1 MDKVLAKAI
10 KTNLAAL
17 KASSKNFEDVFE
29 IMFSAPEKILA
40 EENDGFRI
48 KKHTFGEVK
57 AQILHVSSVLSG
69 LGYSDQWIGLEMENS
84 VNWIIAF
91 WSILKSGNKPF
102 LVNTR
107 HSLSL
112 SNSLIKALDIKTVI
126 AEQKGNLEADYLT
139 VSELKAAK
147 APEGVKPSFANEMAL
162 STSATTLNQV
172 ICFYSGEQIAE
183 QLLNSEDI
191 VKRCPEIAS
200 TYKGELKQLTILPFY
215 HVFGLFAVYFWF
227 SFFGTTM
234 VFLRNNAPAT
244 ILKTCKKHKVTHIFA
259 VPMFWHSVEEQLKK
273 EIAKKD
279 EKTRLKFEKG
289 RKLCTKLQN
298 INANLGLGLTKK
310 LLSEV
315 CEQLFGDSVKFC
327 ISGGSYIK
335 SSTLEFLNSI
345 GLRVHNGFG
354 MSEVGITSVEM
365 GSKPKDMNK
374 NAIGL
379 PFGSVE
385 YKISENGTLLI
396 KGRSICHSVMINGE
410 RNNTPEWF
418 DSKDIVE
425 FDGND
430 YYIKGRMGDVV
441 IGENGENINP
451 DIIEQEFSIPN
462 IVRFSIL
469 GLEIDGKETL
479 SLVAQI
485 EKDLTKENLNALI
498 SNVYKTNEKLSL
510 TTAVKAFFVT
520 KDEIMPK
527 NAVKVGRKFLKSAID
542 RGEVK
547 LTAFSEAAEL
557 IGSENAT
564 EEGCNAELLDAIKTV
579 VAEILETD
587 VNTLSND
594 AHLIFDLGADSLKYL
609 STVVALEEKFGIS
622 GMLEN
627 EGNCYTIKEI
637 YKFIER
643 CI

>member
-10 KTNLAAL
+10 KTNIAAL
-17 KASSKNFEDVFE
+17 KASSKSFEDVFE
-29 IMFSAPEKILA
+29 IMFSSPDKILA

-57 AQILHVSSVLSG
+57 AQILHVSNVLGG
-69 LGYSDQWIGLEMENS
+69 LGFTDRWIGLEMENS

-107 HSLSL
+107 HSLNL
-112 SNSLIKALDIKTVI
+112 SNSLIKSLDIKTVI

-139 VSELKAAK
+139 VSELKTMK
-147 APEGVKPSFANEMAL
+147 APEIISTTFANETAL

-172 ICFYSGEQIAE
+172 ICFYSGKQIAE

-191 VKRCPEIAS
+191 VMRCPEMAS
-200 TYKGELKQLTILPFY
+200 TYKGELKQLAVLPFY

-227 SFFGTTM
+227 SFFGATM

-289 RKLCTKLQN
+289 RKLCEKLQN
-298 INANLGLGLTKK
+298 VNANLGLKITKR
-310 LLSEV
+310 LLSQV
-315 CEQLFGDSVKFC
+315 TDQLFGDSVMFC

-354 MSEVGITSVEM
+354 MSEVGITSVELRM
-365 GSKPKDMNK
+365 KPRDMNK

-410 RNNTPEWF
+410 RKDTPEWF

-462 IVRFSIL
+462 VVRFSIL
-469 GLEIDGKETL
+469 GLNIEGKETL

-485 EKDLTKENLNALI
+485 EKDITKESLNELI
-498 SNVYKTNEKLSL
+498 SYVYKTNEKLSL
-510 TTAVKAFFVT
+510 TTAVKVFFVT
-520 KDEIMPK
+520 KDEIIPK
-527 NAVKVGRKFLKSAID
+527 NAVKVGRKYLKSAID
-542 RGEVK
+542 NGKVT
-547 LTAFSEAAEL
+547 LTPFSEAADL
-557 IGSENAT
+557 VCDENAA
-564 EEGCNAELLDAIKTV
+564 EEGYNKELLNTIKTV

-587 VNTLSND
+587 VNTLSTD

-609 STVVALEEKFGIS
+609 STIVALEEKFNIS

>member
-1 MDKVLAKAI
+1 MNRALAKTVKFNI
-10 KTNLAAL
+10 SAL
-17 KASSKNFEDVFE
+17 KNSSKTFEDVFE
-29 IMFSAPEKILA
+29 IMFSSPQKILA

-48 KKHTFGEVK
+48 KKHTFGDVK
-57 AQILHVSSVLSG
+57 KEIIHISNAINT
-69 LGYSDQWIGLEMENS
+69 LGIKDKWIGLEMENS
-84 VNWIIAF
+84 VYWIVAF
-91 WSILKSGNKPF
+91 WAILKSGNKPF

-107 HSLSL
+107 HSASL
-112 SNSLIKALDIKTVI
+112 SNSLLKSLDIKTVI
-126 AEQKGNLEADYLT
+126 SEEKGSLNADYITISLLKET
-139 VSELKAAK
+139 KVSGDTTTK
-147 APEGVKPSFANEMAL
+147 FANEIAL

-172 ICFYSGEQIAE
+172 ICFYNGEQIAE

-191 VKRCPEIAS
+191 VRRCPEIAS

-244 ILKTCKKHKVTHIFA
+244 ILKTCRKHKVTHIFA

-289 RKLCTKLQN
+289 RRLCERLQN
-298 INANLGLGLTKK
+298 INANLGLTFTKK

-315 CEQLFGDSVKFC
+315 TDQLFGDSIKFC

-335 SSTLEFLNSI
+335 PSTLEFLNSI
-345 GLRVHNGFG
+345 GCRVHNGFG
-354 MSEVGITSVEM
+354 MSEVGITSVEA
-365 GSKPKDMNK
+365 GSKPKNMNK

-396 KGRSICHSVMINGE
+396 RGRSICHSVMINGE
-410 RNNTPEWF
+410 REDTPEWF

-425 FDGND
+425 FNGSD

-451 DIIEQEFSIPN
+451 DIIEQEFSLPN

-469 GLEIDGKETL
+469 GLSLDGNETL

-485 EKDLTKENLNALI
+485 EKDITKEELEALI
-498 SNVYKTNEKLSL
+498 SYVYSTNEKLSL

-520 KDEIMPK
+520 KDEISPK
-527 NAVKVGRKFLKSAID
+527 SAVKVGRKYLQRAID
-542 RGEVK
+542 NGEVT
-547 LTAFSEAAEL
+547 LTAFSDALNLASKE
-557 IGSENAT
+557 T
-564 EEGCNAELLDAIKTV
+564 EDSFEFNAELLNTIKAV
-579 VAEILETD
+579 IAEILEVEAD
-587 VNTLSND
+587 GLNPD

-609 STVVALEEKFGIS
+609 SAVVALEEKFSIS
-622 GMLEN
+622 GLLE
-627 EGNCYTIKEI
+627 EGTNCYTIKEI

>member
-1 MDKVLAKAI
+1 MNKILAKAI
-10 KTNLAAL
+10 KTNLTAL

-29 IMFSAPEKILA
+29 IMFSAPDKTLG
-40 EENDGFRI
+40 EENDGFRV

-57 AQILHVSSVLSG
+57 KEILHVSNVIGALNVNNE
-69 LGYSDQWIGLEMENS
+69 WIGLQMENS
-84 VNWIIAF
+84 VDWIIAF

-107 HSLSL
+107 HSASL
-112 SNSLIKALDIKTVI
+112 SNALIKSLDIKTVVSD
-126 AEQKGNLEADYLT
+126 QKGDLEANYLI
-139 VSELKAAK
+139 VSELKTME
-147 APEGVKPSFANEMAL
+147 APKNITTTFANQMAL

-200 TYKGELKQLTILPFY
+200 TYKGELKQLALLPFY

-234 VFLRNNAPAT
+234 VFLRNNAPST
-244 ILKTCKKHKVTHIFA
+244 ILKTCKKHKATHIFA

-279 EKTRLKFEKG
+279 QKTRQKFEKG
-289 RKLCTKLQN
+289 RSLCTKLQN
-298 INANLGLGLTKK
+298 TNANLGLKITNK

-315 CEQLFGDSVKFC
+315 TEQLFGDSVKFC

-365 GSKPKDMNK
+365 SSKPKNMNK

-379 PFGSVE
+379 PFGSVK
-385 YKISENGTLLI
+385 YKISENSTLLI
-396 KGRSICHSVMINGE
+396 KGRSICHSIMINGE
-410 RNNTPEWF
+410 KQDTPEWF

-451 DIIEQEFSIPN
+451 DILEQEFSIPS

-469 GLEIDGKETL
+469 GLEIEGKETL

-485 EKDLTKENLNALI
+485 EKDITKEDLNAMI
-498 SNVYKTNEKLSL
+498 SSVYATNEKLSL

-527 NAVKVGRKFLKSAID
+527 NAVKVGRKYLKRAID
-542 RGEVK
+542 SGEVT
-547 LTAFSEAAEL
+547 LTAFSEALEL
-557 IGSENAT
+557 VSNENAS
-564 EEGCNAELLDAIKTV
+564 EDGFNAELLNTIKTV
-579 VAEILETD
+579 VAEILEIDINILTP
-587 VNTLSND
+587 D

-609 STVVALEEKFGIS
+609 STVVALEENFSIS

-627 EGNCYTIKEI
+627 DGNCYTIRQI

>member
-1 MDKVLAKAI
+1 MDKILAKAI

-17 KASSKNFEDVFE
+17 KASTKSFEDVFE
-29 IMFSAPEKILA
+29 IMFSSPKKILG

-57 AQILHVSSVLSG
+57 AQILHVSNVLGG
-69 LGYSDQWIGLEMENS
+69 LGFADRWIGLEMENS

-172 ICFYSGEQIAE
+172 ICFYSGAQIAE

-191 VKRCPEIAS
+191 VKRCPEMAS
-200 TYKGELKQLTILPFY
+200 SYKGEVKQLTILPFY

-227 SFFGTTM
+227 SFFGATM
-234 VFLRNNAPAT
+234 VFLRNNAPST
-244 ILKTCKKHKVTHIFA
+244 VLKTCKKHKVTHIFA

-279 EKTRLKFEKG
+279 QKTRQKFEKG

-298 INANLGLGLTKK
+298 INSNLGLKITNK

-315 CEQLFGDSVKFC
+315 TEQLFGDSLRFC

-345 GLRVHNGFG
+345 GCRVHNGFG
-354 MSEVGITSVEM
+354 MSEVGITSVELKM
-365 GSKPKDMNK
+365 KPRDMNK

-379 PFGSVE
+379 PFGSVK

-396 KGRSICHSVMINGE
+396 SGKSICNSVMINGE
-410 RNNTPEWF
+410 KQDTPEWF
-418 DSKDIVE
+418 DSKDVVE

-451 DIIEQEFSIPN
+451 DILEQEFSIPN
-462 IVRFSIL
+462 VVRFSIL
-469 GLEIDGKETL
+469 GLDVDGKETL

-485 EKDLTKENLNALI
+485 EKDITKQALNELI
-498 SNVYKTNEKLSL
+498 SSVYKTNEKLSL

-527 NAVKVGRKFLKSAID
+527 NAVKVGRKYLKNAVSNGDIT
-542 RGEVK
+542 
-547 LTAFSEAAEL
+547 LTAFADAL
-557 IGSENAT
+557 DLVGNDVT
-564 EEGCNAELLDAIKTV
+564 EDGFNSELLNAIKAV
-579 VAEILETD
+579 IAEILEVD
-587 VNTLSND
+587 INTLTPD

-609 STVVALEEKFGIS
+609 STIVALEEKFNIS

-627 EGNCYTIKEI
+627 EGNCYTIRQI

>member
-1 MDKVLAKAI
+1 MNKILAKAI
-10 KTNLAAL
+10 KTNLTAL
-17 KASSKNFEDVFE
+17 KASSKSFEDVFE
-29 IMFSAPEKILA
+29 IMFSAPDKILA

-48 KKHTFGEVK
+48 KKYTFGEVK
-57 AQILHVSSVLSG
+57 AQILHVSNVLG
-69 LGYSDQWIGLEMENS
+69 DLGHKDQWIGLQMENS
-84 VNWIIAF
+84 IDWIIAF

-107 HSLSL
+107 HSDSL
-112 SNSLIKALDIKTVI
+112 SNSLIKSLDIKTVI
-126 AEQKGNLEADYLT
+126 SDQKGSLEAEYLII
-139 VSELKAAK
+139 SELKNQKAK
-147 APEGVKPSFANEMAL
+147 DSVTTTFANQMAL

-191 VKRCPEIAS
+191 VKRCPDMAS
-200 TYKGELKQLTILPFY
+200 SYKGKLKQLAVLPFY

-227 SFFGTTM
+227 SFFGATM
-234 VFLRNNAPAT
+234 VFLRNNAPST

-259 VPMFWHSVEEQLKK
+259 VPMFWHSIEEQLKK

-279 EKTRLKFEKG
+279 QKTKQKFEKG
-289 RKLCTKLQN
+289 RSLCTKLQN
-298 INANLGLGLTKK
+298 INANLGLKITKK

-315 CEQLFGDSVKFC
+315 TEQLFGDSIMFC

-354 MSEVGITSVEM
+354 MSEVGITSVELRM
-365 GSKPKDMNK
+365 KPRDMNK

-379 PFGSVE
+379 PFGSVK

-396 KGRSICHSVMINGE
+396 SGRSICNSVMINGE
-410 RNNTPEWF
+410 KQNTPEWF
-418 DSKDIVE
+418 DSKDVIE
-425 FDGND
+425 FDGAD
-430 YYIKGRMGDVV
+430 YYINGRMGDVV

-469 GLEIDGKETL
+469 GLDVEGTETL

-485 EKDLTKENLNALI
+485 EKDITKEALNELI
-498 SNVYKTNEKLSL
+498 SGVYATNEKLSL

-527 NAVKVGRKFLKSAID
+527 NAVKVGRKYLKTAISNGD
-542 RGEVK
+542 VT
-547 LTAFSEAAEL
+547 LTSFSEALNLA
-557 IGSENAT
+557 IDQNAT
-564 EEGCNAELLDAIKTV
+564 EDGYNPELLNTIKTV
-579 VAEILETD
+579 VAEILEAD
-587 VNTLSND
+587 INTLTPD

-609 STVVALEEKFGIS
+609 STIVALEEKFNIS

-627 EGNCYTIKEI
+627 DGNCYTIRQI